1 MKADPAVR
9 EEIKLFSTGTGN
21 PEVCFQCGNCT
32 AVCPLSKDDN
42 VFPRKT
48 IRNIQLGLKDR
59 LMESSE
65 PWLCYYCGD
74 CSATCPRDANPGE
87 LMMGARRYL
96 TSRYDW
102 TGLSRRL
109 YLSPAWEL
117 GALAVVA
124 SGVFL
129 AFYLGGAFGRMGG
142 AHVSGNT
149 FAPVAGVHYGDW
161 ALAGILSFLLLT
173 NAWRMA
179 GFLLRKDKE
188 LEISLSDW
196 TGRLKEFIL
205 HFFTQKRWATC
216 GEGGTNLR
224 WVKHLLL
231 VSGYL
236 TMMLLVIVL
245 LPWFQRDGMEWHWTA
260 LPGYFATGVLLFY
273 TTDAIL
279 GRLRKEEQLHKWTHE
294 TDWGFLILLFFTALT
309 GILMHLSRL
318 LDLPRPTY
326 YMYVIHLM
334 VAVPMLVVEVPFG
347 KWAHLMYRPLAV
359 YIESVKESARSRAA
373 AEAAAAEPSSAA

>member
-9 EEIKLFSTGTGN
+9 EEIKLFSTGTVN

-124 SGVFL
+124 AGVFL
-129 AFYLGGAFGRMGG
+129 AFYLGGSFGRMGG
-142 AHVSGNT
+142 DHVSVNT
-149 FAPVAGVHYGDW
+149 FAPVEWVHYGDW

-279 GRLRKEEQLHKWTHE
+279 GRLRKEEQVHKWSHG